1 MLRALHVAEKPSVA
15 KKVAE
20 HLGSL
25 GGPTT
30 NRSGP
35 SPYNRLYDFET
46 PGTPLTNNRRV
57 RHTVT
62 SVTGHLMASEF
73 AEPHNK
79 WHACAPRD
87 LLREDVSQ
95 VEFRVADDKLPLKQQ
110 LEQEARQNDWLVL
123 WLDCDREGEA
133 IAYEVVDV
141 CRKKKASLDLYRA
154 VFSSV
159 DKQSIQQAWRT
170 LQRPDKRKADAVAAR
185 SELDLRAGAAFTRFQ
200 TFRIDGRYEDVQTK
214 VVSYGPCQFPCDLGV
229 PRCCGAFTPS
239 TRIVSRR
246 GCRGWFLFRI

>member
-87 LLREDVSQ
+87 LLREDVSS

-159 DKQSIQQAWRT
+159 DRSSIVQAWRQ

-185 SELDLRAGAAFTRFQ
+185 SELDLRAGSGLHAL
-200 TFRIDGRYEDVQTK
+200 
-214 VVSYGPCQFPCDLGV
+214 PDL
-229 PRCCGAFTPS
+229 
-239 TRIVSRR
+239 
-246 GCRGWFLFRI
+246 

>member
-25 GGPTT
+25 GGNQTS
-30 NRSGP
+30 RSGP

-73 AEPHNK
+73 AEPYNK

-87 LLREDVSQ
+87 LLREDVSS

-110 LEQEARQNDWLVL
+110 LEQEAR
-123 WLDCDREGEA
+123 
-133 IAYEVVDV
+133 
-141 CRKKKASLDLYRA
+141 
-154 VFSSV
+154 
-159 DKQSIQQAWRT
+159 
-170 LQRPDKRKADAVAAR
+170 
-185 SELDLRAGAAFTRFQ
+185 
-200 TFRIDGRYEDVQTK
+200 
-214 VVSYGPCQFPCDLGV
+214 
-229 PRCCGAFTPS
+229 
-239 TRIVSRR
+239 
-246 GCRGWFLFRI
+246 